1 MPSAS
6 EQKAEGDTNE
16 VGGQQCEGVWRTMT
30 PFSLLFSFLGQT
42 KHEDSC
48 GAKVLCYLAYTCVAR
63 KHHNRSLVYVT
74 SGIR

>member
-1 MPSAS
+1 
-6 EQKAEGDTNE
+6 
-16 VGGQQCEGVWRTMT
+16 MT